1 MSFAKELKN
10 LGFTTG
16 LGMLARM
23 ATGASP
29 REAIRTAGT
38 SAIMGE
44 FLDDEETA
52 HGIAEAVNVIAKQR
66 QVAKTIDR
74 PVAVGYNTVGVS
86 FTEDEYQGAQ
96 MDLLNLI
103 RQADFGKYDG
113 ILDAIIDGL
122 VEVKIA
128 IRQMKDADENPDVS
142 MSAEDLM

>member
-74 PVAVGYNTVGVS
+74 PVAVGYNTVGVP

-122 VEVKIA
+122 VEVKVA
-128 IRQMKDADENPDVS
+128 IRQMKDAEENPDVS
-142 MSAEDLM
+142 TSAEDLM

>member
-96 MDLLNLI
+96 MDVLNLI

-122 VEVKIA
+122 FEVKIA

>member
-23 ATGASP
+23 AAGASP

-66 QVAKTIDR
+66 QIAKTIDG
-74 PVAVGYNTVGVS
+74 PVPVGYNTVGVG
-86 FTEDEYQGAQ
+86 FTEDEYSGAQ
-96 MDLLNLI
+96 MDLFGLI

-142 MSAEDLM
+142 MSAKDLL

>member
-44 FLDDEETA
+44 FLDNEETA

-66 QVAKTIDR
+66 QIAKTIDR

-86 FTEDEYQGAQ
+86 FTEDEYAGAQ

-142 MSAEDLM
+142 MSAEDLL